1 MRLSFLVVVL
11 VAAGCTP
18 RRAATERPPTP
29 TPVGAVER
37 DAVVRDARKPAKA
50 DTAAIRR
57 AAPPDSG
64 LWYYNLR
71 RIYGD
76 TAMLELVRR
85 TQPGDTTFENI
96 NGQRIMMIGQV
107 SQGYRF
113 VVRWK
118 GVWTLVPLPEPD
130 DWMPAPKRP

>member
-11 VAAGCTP
+11 VAA
-18 RRAATERPPTP
+18 AAPLAAQQPERLPTP
-29 TPVGAVER
+29 TPAGAVVR
-37 DAVVRDARKPAKA
+37 DAVVRDAPKPTNA
-50 DTAAIRR
+50 DTVAIRH

-64 LWYYNLR
+64 LWYYDLR

-96 NGQRIMMIGQV
+96 NGQRITTIGQV

-118 GVWTLVPLPEPD
+118 GVWTLIPLPEPD

>member
-1 MRLSFLVVVL
+1 MPSCEMP
-11 VAAGCTP
+11 GSP
-18 RRAATERPPTP
+18 RRPTP
-29 TPVGAVER
+29 P
-37 DAVVRDARKPAKA
+37 PS
-50 DTAAIRR
+50 AA
-57 AAPPDSG
+57 
-64 LWYYNLR
+64 LH